1 VLAAALSFVLPGLGQ
16 GWLGAFGRGLAMA
29 LPVLLL
35 VGFGIG
41 FVMSQGWT
49 HTVLVAIRPGVL
61 MPLLILNAV
70 LLAWRAGAIVDAW
83 RLARRGS
90 PPSDGSSQGRRV
102 MAATVLGILLVLT
115 LGTHVGLGYLGY
127 KTYDTITSV
136 FVTPEPSPSGTLQ
149 PTTDPSAEPTDTP
162 RPTPEPTPTPIWSTN
177 GRLDVLLVGAD
188 AGPGRW
194 SLRTDTMILLSID
207 VRTGSAAMFG
217 IPRNLRNVP
226 LPEGP
231 AAAFPACACF
241 PDILNGLYVFA
252 GAHPEWF
259 PGGESRGYQ
268 ALQDAVAE
276 MTGLQL
282 DGMLV
287 VTLQGF
293 VRLIDALGGLD
304 ITTPY
309 NLYDASYPSE
319 DGRHHEVIW
328 IPAGA
333 HHFDGH
339 MALAFAR
346 SRHQD
351 TDYDRM
357 YRQQLTLTALRRQL
371 DPCTLILRIP
381 ELLDIARDSLWT
393 NMPIEQLPDLFALGA
408 RVEIDQIAK
417 YQFWPPDIP
426 EDLDAAGLALIR
438 EMVVDPFPATGTPA
452 SHAPSAAPGAPSA
465 SAAPPPPADSGC

>member
-16 GWLGAFGRGLAMA
+16 GWLGAFRRGLAMA
-29 LPVLLL
+29 VPVLLL
-35 VGFGIG
+35 VGFAIG
-41 FVMSQGWT
+41 FVTFQGWT
-49 HTVLVAIRPGVL
+49 RTVLLAVRPGVL
-61 MPLLILNAV
+61 MPLLILNVV

-83 RLARRGS
+83 RLARRSS
-90 PPSDGSSQGRRV
+90 PPSGGASQARRIV
-102 MAATVLGILLVLT
+102 AATILGALLAVT
-115 LGTHVGLGYLGY
+115 LGMHVGLGYLGY
-127 KTYDTITSV
+127 KTYDTITTV
-136 FVTPEPSPSGTLQ
+136 FVTPEPSPSPTPE
-149 PTTDPSAEPTDTP
+149 PTTNPSAEPTNTP
-162 RPTPEPTPTPIWSTN
+162 RPTPQPTPTPIWSTN
-177 GRLDVLLVGAD
+177 GRLDILLVGGD

-207 VRTGSAAMFG
+207 VRTGRAAMFG

-231 AAAFPACACF
+231 AEAFPGCGCF

-259 PGGESRGYQ
+259 PGGDSRGYM
-268 ALQDAVAE
+268 ALQDAVGE

-293 VRLIDALGGLD
+293 VRLVDALGGLD
-304 ITTPY
+304 IYTPY
-309 NLYDASYPSE
+309 SLYDASYPHE
-319 DGRHHEVIW
+319 DGMHHQVIW
-328 IPAGA
+328 IPAGQ

-339 MALAFAR
+339 TALAYAR

-357 YRQQLTLTALRRQL
+357 YRQQLTLTALRQQL

-381 ELLDIARDSLWT
+381 ELLDIAKDSMWT
-393 NMPIEQLPDLFALGA
+393 NMPIEQLPDLFGLGA
-408 RVEIDQIAK
+408 RVKTDQIAK

-426 EDLDAAGLALIR
+426 ENLDAAGLALIR
-438 EMVVDPFPATGTPA
+438 DMVTDPFPAAGTTA
-452 SHAPSAAPGAPSA
+452 SPPPSGASLP
-465 SAAPPPPADSGC
+465 SAAPPPVSGC